1 MTPASL
7 SSAHRGSRREAR
19 FGGSTNEGLALVG
32 PGSEWFWIALQFFAL
47 AGTLYAIYRQL
58 RAQQIEIQESTKAQL
73 SLGYNNAIL
82 LGQRP
87 LEMLVQGETLAK
99 IADVGYATPEK
110 LNAVQW
116 ARFGNFMF
124 LQFNAWEYFF
134 DQQRDRQIPNE
145 LFVGADMYYRNLID
159 TKHGLSRFWT
169 EWQLTYDEPFRSYV
183 GQYFDKQQSPR

>member
-1 MTPASL
+1 M
-7 SSAHRGSRREAR
+7 E
-19 FGGSTNEGLALVG
+19 GSTNEGLALVG
-32 PGSEWFWIALQFFAL
+32 SGSEWFWIALQFFAL

-87 LEMLVQGETLAK
+87 IEMLVQDETLAK

-134 DQQRDRQIPNE
+134 YQQRDHQIPNE
-145 LFVGADMYYRNLID
+145 LFVGADMYYRTLID
-159 TKHGLSRFWT
+159 TKPGLSRFWT
-169 EWQLTYDEPFRSYV
+169 EWQATYDEPFRSYV
-183 GQYFDKQQSPR
+183 GGYFEKPPAPVAA